1 MEDENKRQDVI
12 LQTVSQA
19 FAHRLVLYASSPT
32 LLAFP
37 RENGFC
43 DSAEELGSLESEYDG
58 PCLVLLRNCRMP
70 PQEFE
75 EHISCTFLRG
85 YIMRIYWC
93 QYIASSKNQM
103 LSHIRSLIEL
113 LSPSPK
119 PSACNNRSLNEE
131 EVQEKVF
138 VGLGG
143 SFGSQDSTLL
153 DCKALLKLKFRLQT
167 HPRALAESL
176 LDELPELECSLHGF
190 SHSIYVVEIDG
201 TLHYGLGI
209 GSNMY
214 LPGSN
219 REALSKGCV
228 SRASTKIEEALHIA
242 DLKLHQSMLVLDV
255 GAAPG
260 AWTEYLSRNVEI
272 VVAIDPGKLCAKAQ
286 KSNVSHICKK
296 VEDAHK
302 ELQDWT
308 RERFFDLLVCD
319 VNKHPIETTR
329 IIALLLPYL
338 KSGGTIILTL
348 KFHGRG
354 KFKTSKINEIFS
366 IFRDTLGEMECVW
379 LMANSIY
386 ERTFIGKKL

>member
-1 MEDENKRQDVI
+1 MEGESKRQDVI

-19 FAHRLVLYASSPT
+19 FAHRLVLYATSPT

-43 DSAEELGSLESEYDG
+43 DSAEELGSVESEYNG
-58 PCLVLLRNCRMP
+58 PCLVLLRNCRVP

-75 EHISCTFLRG
+75 QHILCTFLRG
-85 YIMRIYWC
+85 YIMRMYWC
-93 QYIASSKNQM
+93 QYVVSSKVQM
-103 LSHIRSLIEL
+103 VSHIRSLIEL
-113 LSPSPK
+113 LSPSSK
-119 PSACNNRSLNEE
+119 AWACNKNDE

-138 VGLGG
+138 SGSGG
-143 SFGSQDSTLL
+143 AFDSQDSTLL

-176 LDELPELECSLHGF
+176 LDQLPELECSLHGF
-190 SHSIYVVEIDG
+190 THTIYVVEIDG

-228 SRASTKIEEALHIA
+228 SRASTKIEEALHVA
-242 DLKLHQSMLVLDV
+242 DLKLHRSMLVLDV

-272 VVAIDPGKLCAKAQ
+272 VLAIDPGKLCTKAQ

-302 ELQDWT
+302 ELQEWT
-308 RERFFDLLVCD
+308 RMRLFDLLVCD
-319 VNKHPIETTR
+319 INKHPIETTR
-329 IIALLLPYL
+329 IISPLLPYV

-348 KFHGRG
+348 KFHGRS
-354 KFKTSKINEIFS
+354 KIKTSKINEIFS
-366 IFRDTLGEMECVW
+366 IFRDTLGEMECIW

-386 ERTFIGKKL
+386 ERTFIGKML

>member
-1 MEDENKRQDVI
+1 MMEGESKRQDVI

-19 FAHRLVLYASSPT
+19 FAHRLVLYATSPT

-43 DSAEELGSLESEYDG
+43 DSAEELGSVESEYNG
-58 PCLVLLRNCRMP
+58 PCLVLLRNCRVP

-75 EHISCTFLRG
+75 QHILCTFLRG
-85 YIMRIYWC
+85 YIMRMYWC
-93 QYIASSKNQM
+93 QYVVSSKVQM
-103 LSHIRSLIEL
+103 VSHIRSLIEL
-113 LSPSPK
+113 LSPSSK
-119 PSACNNRSLNEE
+119 PWACNKKDE

-138 VGLGG
+138 SGSGG
-143 SFGSQDSTLL
+143 AFDSQDSTLL

-190 SHSIYVVEIDG
+190 THTIYVVEIDG

-228 SRASTKIEEALHIA
+228 SRASTKIEEALHVA
-242 DLKLHQSMLVLDV
+242 DLKLYRSMLVLDV

-260 AWTEYLSRNVEI
+260 AWTEYLSRNAEI
-272 VVAIDPGKLCAKAQ
+272 VLAIDPGKLCTKAQ
-286 KSNVSHICKK
+286 KPNVSHICKK

-302 ELQDWT
+302 ELQEWT
-308 RERFFDLLVCD
+308 RMRFFDLLVCD
-319 VNKHPIETTR
+319 INKHPIETTR
-329 IIALLLPYL
+329 IISPLLPYV

-348 KFHGRG
+348 KFHGRS
-354 KFKTSKINEIFS
+354 KIKTSKIDEIFS
-366 IFRDTLGEMECVW
+366 IFRDTLGDMECIW

>member
-43 DSAEELGSLESEYDG
+43 DSAEELGSLESEYNG
-58 PCLVLLRNCRMP
+58 PCLVLLRNCKLS

-75 EHISCTFLRG
+75 EHISRTFLRG

-93 QYIASSKNQM
+93 QYIASSKDQM
-103 LSHIRSLIEL
+103 LSHIRTLIEL

-119 PSACNNRSLNEE
+119 PSTCNNRSLNEE

-143 SFGSQDSTLL
+143 AFGSQDSTLL

-167 HPRALAESL
+167 HPRVLAESL

-190 SHSIYVVEIDG
+190 THTIYVVEIDG

-272 VVAIDPGKLCAKAQ
+272 VVAIDPGKLCTKAQ

-296 VEDAHK
+296 VEDAHR

-308 RERFFDLLVCD
+308 RMRCFDLLVCD
-319 VNKHPIETTR
+319 INKHPIETTR

-338 KSGGTIILTL
+338 KSGGTIIMTL